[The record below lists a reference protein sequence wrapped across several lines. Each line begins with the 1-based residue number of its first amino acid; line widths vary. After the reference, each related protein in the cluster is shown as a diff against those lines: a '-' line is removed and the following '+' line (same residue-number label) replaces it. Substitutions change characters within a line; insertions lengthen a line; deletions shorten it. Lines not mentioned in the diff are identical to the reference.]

1 MPSLIDLRRRIRSV
15 HNTQQITKAMKMVS
29 AARLRRAQERALEGR
44 PYSKMLREMLA
55 SVLGKLADDSPVW
68 EHPLL
73 DRREEKRILLVVVAG
88 EKGLCGAFNSN
99 VFRAAQPFLEQHR
112 GDHVELELLGRKAR
126 DFYRRRPVEISGQW
140 VGILNKVEHAS
151 AQEIAGIIIERFEK
165 QELDA
170 VYLLYNEFKSVLTQ
184 RVTLQRLLP
193 VETGQPSEE
202 RDGPTASVD
211 YIFEQPP
218 EQIFRVLLPKFIEI
232 NVYQAMLESAAS
244 EHAARMTAMEAA
256 TRNAGEVI
264 EKLTLHLNRVRQASI
279 TNDLIEVVSGAAA
292 LEESG

>member
-44 PYSKMLREMLA
+44 PYSKMLREMMA
-55 SVLGKLADDSPVW
+55 SVLGKLAEDSPVRQ
-68 EHPLL
+68 HPLL
-73 DRREEKRILLVVVAG
+73 ERRQEKRILLIVLAG

-99 VFRAAQPFLEQHR
+99 VFRASQAALAQHA
-112 GDHVELELLGRKAR
+112 GAKVELELLGRKAR
-126 DFYRRRPVEISGQW
+126 DFYRRRPVEIAGQW
-140 VGILNKVEHAS
+140 VGVLNKVEFAS
-151 AQEIAGIIIERFEK
+151 AREIAGRIIERFSK
-165 QELDA
+165 AELDS
-170 VYLLYNEFKSVLTQ
+170 VYLVYNEFKSVLTQ
-184 RVTLQRLLP
+184 KVTVQRMLP
-193 VETGQPSEE
+193 VETGRPEE
-202 RDGPTASVD
+202 SAAGQASVD
-211 YIFEQPP
+211 YIYEQPP
-218 EQIFRVLLPKFIEI
+218 EEIFRFLLPKFVEI

-244 EHAARMTAMEAA
+244 EHAARMTAMDSA

-292 LEESG
+292 LEDAG

>member
-44 PYSKMLREMLA
+44 PYSKMLREMMA
-55 SVLGKLADDSPVW
+55 SVLGKLAEDSPVR

-73 DRREEKRILLVVVAG
+73 DRREEKRILLVVLAG

-99 VFRAAQPFLEQHR
+99 VFRASQASLAQYS
-112 GDHVELELLGRKAR
+112 GVKVEFELLGRKAR

-140 VGILNKVEHAS
+140 VGVLSKVEFAS
-151 AQEIAGIIIERFEK
+151 AREIAGRIIERFT
-165 QELDA
+165 QRELDA
-170 VYLLYNEFKSVLTQ
+170 VYLIYNEFKSVLTQ
-184 RVTLQRLLP
+184 KVTVQRVLP
-193 VETGQPSEE
+193 VETGQPAEAAA
-202 RDGPTASVD
+202 GQASVD
-211 YIFEQPP
+211 YIYEQPP
-218 EQIFRVLLPKFIEI
+218 EEIFRFLLPKFVEI

-244 EHAARMTAMEAA
+244 EHAARMTAMDAA

-292 LEESG
+292 LEG

>member
-29 AARLRRAQERALEGR
+29 AARLRRAQESALEGR
-44 PYSKMLREMLA
+44 PYSRMLREMLA
-55 SVLGKLADDSPVW
+55 SVLGKLAEDSPVRQ
-68 EHPLL
+68 HPLL
-73 DRREEKRILLVVVAG
+73 ESREEKRILLVVLAG

-99 VFRAAQPFLEQHR
+99 VFRTARSFLVQHSAVR
-112 GDHVELELLGRKAR
+112 VELDLLGKKAR
-126 DFYRRRPVEISGQW
+126 DFYRRRPVEIGGQW
-140 VGILNKVEHAS
+140 VGVLNKVEFA
-151 AQEIAGIIIERFEK
+151 AAREVAGRIIQRFTEREI
-165 QELDA
+165 DA

-184 RVTLQRLLP
+184 RVALQRLLP
-193 VETGQPSEE
+193 VETEQA
-202 RDGPTASVD
+202 GPARAVD
-211 YIFEQPP
+211 YIYEQPP
-218 EQIFRVLLPKFIEI
+218 ERIFRTLLPKFVEI

-244 EHAARMTAMEAA
+244 EHAARMTAMDAA

-292 LEESG
+292 LEDAG